1 MTLLWEVLSLYMF
14 QYGQKSKEGIEENYM
29 TALNSF
35 NLVLFGNEIKLFED
49 WISET
54 QFKIEYL

>member
-14 QYGQKSKEGIEENYM
+14 QYGQKSKAGIEENYM

-35 NLVLFGNEIKLFED
+35 NLVLFGNVIKLFED
-49 WISET
+49 
-54 QFKIEYL
+54 